1 VPDCPN
7 RSLDGLGVVV
17 SIGKLAVG
25 QEGYYLEQA
34 QGRVDRATS
43 VGSGVEDYYVQGTEA
58 PGYWLGLGSEHLQIV
73 GEVDREAL
81 TRALQGHDPSSGREL
96 VAPHVRRLPGF
107 DVTFSAPKS
116 VSVLFGLGDE
126 SLRRTIRSAHDAAV
140 AEALAYLERVAANGR
155 RGAGGSIS
163 IKGSGFIAA
172 AFRHRTSRAGDPQLH
187 THVLIANLVQGVDG
201 RWSALDG
208 RAIFQHA
215 KTAGYLYEARLRARM
230 TERLGVEWT
239 SVRNGIADVEGVPKE
254 VLRAFSRR
262 RAEIEAELL
271 RRGESSAAAARMATL
286 STRQRK
292 DYGVV
297 PEQLVEL
304 WRERSAQLGF
314 DRAALRS
321 VLGRRS
327 DQLLPPA
334 EWERAFARLAA
345 PTGLTQRRST
355 FAPRDVV
362 QALCEA
368 IPSGSNVGVREFEA
382 AAEEFLES
390 EVAVR
395 VLDGDAGQAAPSIR
409 LRDGRMVFARTDR
422 RFSTTELLTIE
433 RQVIETA
440 LAGVGAA
447 AGIARPEA
455 LQRALA
461 VRPFLSDEQ
470 VTMVQ
475 RLVGDGD
482 RVAIVVGPAGT
493 GKTVAL
499 AAAREAW
506 EASGISVQGVAVARR
521 AARELSDG
529 AGIQSTSVTALLRRL
544 RLGAEPLQR
553 GSVLVVDEAGM
564 LATRQLAELLLHT
577 ASAGAKLVLTGDH
590 RQLPELEAGGCFRGL
605 AIRLPYIGLRDNRRQ
620 HALWEQEVLRELRHG
635 DVEKALAD
643 YKLHERIVIAPDAHR
658 LGERLV
664 ADWWKSGGPDGG
676 IMIALRRTDV
686 RTLNRLA
693 RIAMRDAGRLRGE
706 ELDCGEASISAGDVV
721 VLRLNDPR
729 RGVSNGD
736 RGTVLAVGPGG
747 LRVDIGGRVVELDA
761 EYLSRFTNHGDPVV
775 AHGYAVTGHVA
786 QGLTTDR
793 AFVLASNELYR
804 EWAYTAMS
812 RGRATNRLYM
822 VGNALRIRDEIAPR
836 VRSAPEADLLG
847 TLRQSRR
854 QRMALDVEHD
864 GQVPVGEP
872 KDRDPAKPDR
882 TRRWW
887 RSLRRDREPDQSIE
901 R

>member
-1 VPDCPN
+1 VI
-7 RSLDGLGVVV
+7 

-25 QEGYYLEQA
+25 QQGYYLEQA
-34 QGRVDRATS
+34 SARVDRATS

-58 PGYWLGLGSEHLQIV
+58 PGYWLGLGSEHLGIV
-73 GEVDREAL
+73 GEVDRDAL
-81 TRALQGHDPSSGREL
+81 THALEGRDPASGHEL
-96 VAPHVRRLPGF
+96 VAPHMRRVPGF

-126 SLRRTIRSAHDAAV
+126 ALRRTIRGSHDAAV
-140 AEALAYLERVAANGR
+140 AEAFGYLERVAARGR
-155 RGAGGSIS
+155 RGSGGAIS
-163 IKGSGFIAA
+163 IQGSGFIAA

-215 KTAGYLYEARLRARM
+215 KTAGYLYEARLRARL

-239 SVRNGIADVEGVPKE
+239 LVKNGIADIDGVPKE

-297 PEQLVEL
+297 PEQLIEI
-304 WRERSAQLGF
+304 WRERATALGF
-314 DRAALRS
+314 DRDALRS
-321 VLGRRS
+321 VLGRSPGR
-327 DQLLPPA
+327 PPVD
-334 EWERAFARLAA
+334 WQRPFALLAA

-355 FAPRDVV
+355 FAPRDVI

-368 IPSGSNVGVREFEA
+368 VPSGSNVSVREFVEA
-382 AAEEFLES
+382 SEEFLGS
-390 EVAVR
+390 EVAVP
-395 VLDGDAGQAAPSIR
+395 VLDGDDGQVAPSIR
-409 LRDGRMVFARTDR
+409 LRDGRLVWARTDR
-422 RFSTTELLTIE
+422 RFSTIELLAIE
-433 RQVIETA
+433 REVIATAVAGLDANAA
-440 LAGVGAA
+440 LA
-447 AGIARPEA
+447 RPNA
-455 LQRALA
+455 VSRALA
-461 VRPFLSDEQ
+461 SRPFLSAEQ
-470 VTMVQ
+470 VMMVR
-475 RLVGDGD
+475 RLTGDGD

-506 EASGISVQGVAVARR
+506 EASEIAVQGVAVARR

-529 AGIQSTSVTALLRRL
+529 AGIPSTSVTALLRRL
-544 RLGAEPLQR
+544 RLGAEPLKR
-553 GSVLVVDEAGM
+553 GSVLVIDEAGM
-564 LATRQLAELLLHT
+564 LATRQLAELLRHVT
-577 ASAGAKLVLTGDH
+577 AAGAKLVLTGDH

-620 HALWEQEVLRELRHG
+620 HAEWEQRALRELRHG
-635 DVEKALAD
+635 DVERALAE
-643 YKLHERIVIAPDAHR
+643 YKEHERVVVEPDSASIGR
-658 LGERLV
+658 RLV
-664 ADWWKSGGPDGG
+664 ADWWASGGPDGG
-676 IMIALRRTDV
+676 IIIALRRTDV
-686 RTLNRLA
+686 RALNHLA
-693 RIAMRDAGRLRGE
+693 RDEMRAAGRLVGPDLECGGE
-706 ELDCGEASISAGDVV
+706 LISAGDVI
-721 VLRLNDPR
+721 VLRLNDSR

-736 RGTVLAVGPGG
+736 RGVVRAVDADR
-747 LRVDIGGRVVELDA
+747 LLVELGGRVVELDR
-761 EYLSRFTNHGDPVV
+761 EYLSRTTSHGDPVV

-793 AFVLASNELYR
+793 AFVLASDELYR

-812 RGRATNRLYM
+812 RGRVSNRLYL
-822 VGNALRIRDEIAPR
+822 VAAAPRVRDEIAPR
-836 VRSAPEADLLG
+836 ARSTVDAELLA

-854 QRMALDVEHD
+854 QRLALDVERD
-864 GQVPVGEP
+864 GQVIPGGREQASASELGP
-872 KDRDPAKPDR
+872 TR
-882 TRRWW
+882 RRWW
-887 RSLRRDREPDQSIE
+887 GRARHVEPAREPGLE

>member
-7 RSLDGLGVVV
+7 RSLDGLSGVV

-58 PGYWLGLGSEHLQIV
+58 PGYWLGLGSEHLGIV
-73 GEVDREAL
+73 GEVERDAL
-81 TRALQGHDPSSGREL
+81 THALEGHDPRTGREL
-96 VAPHVRRLPGF
+96 VASHVRRVPGF

-126 SLRRTIRSAHDAAV
+126 SLRRTIRSEHDAAV
-140 AEALAYLERVAANGR
+140 AEAFAYLERVGSSGR

-163 IKGSGFIAA
+163 VKGSGFIAA

-230 TERLGVEWT
+230 TDRLGVEWT
-239 SVRNGIADVEGVPKE
+239 PVRNGIADVEGVPRE

-297 PEQLVEL
+297 PEHLVEV
-304 WRERSAQLGF
+304 WRERAVQLGF

-321 VLGRRS
+321 VLGRRAEHS
-327 DQLLPPA
+327 RPPV
-334 EWERAFARLAA
+334 EWERAYTRLAA

-368 IPSGSNVGVREFEA
+368 IPPGANVTVREFEA
-382 AAEEFLES
+382 AAEEFLGS
-390 EVAVR
+390 EVVVP

-422 RFSTTELLTIE
+422 RFSTTELLSVE

-447 AGIARPEA
+447 AGIARPDA
-455 LQRALA
+455 LKRALTA
-461 VRPFLSDEQ
+461 RPFLSAEQ
-470 VTMVQ
+470 VTMVE

-499 AAAREAW
+499 AAARDAW
-506 EASGISVQGVAVARR
+506 ESSGISVQGVAVARR

-529 AGIQSTSVTALLRRL
+529 AGISSTSVTALLRRL
-544 RLGAEPLQR
+544 RLGAEPLPR
-553 GSVLVVDEAGM
+553 GSVLVIDEAGM
-564 LATRQLAELLLHT
+564 LATRQLAELMRHT
-577 ASAGAKLVLTGDH
+577 MAVGAKLVLTGDH

-605 AIRLPYIGLRDNRRQ
+605 AIRLPYIGLKDNRRQ
-620 HALWEQEVLRELRHG
+620 HAPWEQEALRELRHG
-635 DVEKALAD
+635 DVEKALAE
-643 YKLHERIVIAPDAHR
+643 YKRQERIVVAPDAQR

-664 ADWWKSGGPDGG
+664 SDWWSSGGPDGG

-693 RIAMRDAGRLRGE
+693 RIAMRDAGRLHGDELVCGE
-706 ELDCGEASISAGDVV
+706 ESISAGDVV

-729 RGVSNGD
+729 RGLTNGD
-736 RGTVLAVGPGG
+736 RGTVLGVG
-747 LRVDIGGRVVELDA
+747 VDRLYAEIAGRVIELDD

-786 QGLTTDR
+786 QGLTVDR
-793 AFVLASNELYR
+793 AFVLASDELYR
-804 EWAYTAMS
+804 EWAYTVMS
-812 RGRATNRLYM
+812 RGRATNQLYM

-836 VRSAPEADLLG
+836 VRSAPEAELLG

-854 QRMALDVEHD
+854 QRMALDVERD
-864 GQVPVGEP
+864 GQLPVSEP
-872 KDRDPAKPDR
+872 GGRESGKQDE

-887 RSLRRDREPDQSIE
+887 RGRRRDSGRDQAID

>member
-1 VPDCPN
+1 M
-7 RSLDGLGVVV
+7 V

-58 PGYWLGLGSEHLQIV
+58 SGYWLGLGSEHLQIV

-81 TRALQGHDPSSGREL
+81 TRALQGHDPLSAREL
-96 VAPHVRRLPGF
+96 VAPHVRRVPGF

-140 AEALAYLERVAANGR
+140 AEAFAYLERVAANGR

-230 TERLGVEWT
+230 SERLGVEWT
-239 SVRNGIADVEGVPKE
+239 PVRNGIADVEGVPTD
-254 VLRAFSRR
+254 VLRGFSRR

-304 WRERSAQLGF
+304 WRERAAQLGF
-314 DRAALRS
+314 DRAALRA

-327 DQLLPPA
+327 HQPDSPV
-334 EWERAFARLAA
+334 EWDRAFTRLAA

-368 IPSGSNVGVREFEA
+368 VPPGSHVSVREFEA
-382 AAEEFLES
+382 MAEEFLES

-422 RFSTTELLTIE
+422 RFSTVELLSVE

-440 LAGVGAA
+440 LAGVGGA

-455 LQRALA
+455 LKSALA
-461 VRPFLSDEQ
+461 ARPFLSGEQ

-499 AAAREAW
+499 AAARDAW

-544 RLGAEPLQR
+544 RLGADPLPR
-553 GSVLVVDEAGM
+553 GSVLVIDEAGM
-564 LATRQLAELLLHT
+564 LATRQLAELLRHT
-577 ASAGAKLVLTGDH
+577 TAVGAKLVLTGDH

-605 AIRLPYIGLRDNRRQ
+605 AIRLPYIGLKDNRRQ
-620 HALWEQEVLRELRHG
+620 HAPWEQEALRELRHG
-635 DVEKALAD
+635 DVEKALAE
-643 YKLHERIVIAPDAHR
+643 YKRQERIVVAPDAHR

-664 ADWWKSGGPDGG
+664 ADWWSSGGPNGG

-693 RIAMRDAGRLRGE
+693 RIAMRDAGRLHGE
-706 ELDCGEASISAGDVV
+706 ELFCGEESISAGDVV

-729 RGVSNGD
+729 RGVTNGD
-736 RGTVLAVGPGG
+736 RGTVVAVGHGS
-747 LRVDIGGRVVELDA
+747 LQVDVGGRVVELDD

-793 AFVLASNELYR
+793 AFVLASDELYR

-822 VGNALRIRDEIAPR
+822 VGDALRIRDEIAPR

-854 QRMALDVEHD
+854 QQMALDVERD

-872 KDRDPAKPDR
+872 KDRESTKPDR
-882 TRRWW
+882 TRRWR
-887 RSLRRDREPDQSIE
+887 RSLRRDREQDQSIE